1 MSKPKERGRGLL
13 TPLTPEHALMN
24 LFERGKWPGTAD
36 PNKAAVI
43 VTTWLRDSGF
53 AIVDAE
59 YLAKLTADERI
70 LRP

>member
-1 MSKPKERGRGLL
+1 
-13 TPLTPEHALMN
+13 MN
-24 LFERGKWPGTAD
+24 LFECGKWPGTAD

-59 YLAKLTADERI
+59 YLAKLIADERV

>member
-1 MSKPKERGRGLL
+1 MSKPKERGRDLL

-24 LFERGKWPGTAD
+24 LYESDEWPGTAD
-36 PNKAAVI
+36 PNKAAAI
-43 VTTWLRDSGF
+43 VTAWLRNSGF

-59 YLAKLTADERI
+59 YLAKLIADERV